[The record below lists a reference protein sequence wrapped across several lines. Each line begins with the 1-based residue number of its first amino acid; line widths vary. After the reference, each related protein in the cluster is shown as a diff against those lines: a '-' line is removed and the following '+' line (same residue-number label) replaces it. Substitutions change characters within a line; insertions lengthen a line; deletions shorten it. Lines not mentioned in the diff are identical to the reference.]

1 MKYAPYC
8 SSVNQCEGVTLTH
21 ALCITSLTPL
31 LTCPFIR
38 HTCGFVSFAYFH
50 APPART
56 TPPMQRS
63 SETWKLSTC
72 SRLWQKKFFFFFL
85 HQLELGA
92 VAKGFPK
99 RGPRTTHGSP
109 ERLPGEHKLEFAGGF
124 FFHPPPLSFLED
136 CFLIP
141 GFPLQSLQHSNATQ
155 PQPATI
161 YPHITIPHDT
171 IFNQLAACEPM
182 STKQI
187 CVRKFWVPV
196 GGVRLSFG
204 NEPFLQRHAA
214 ATRMHCKAWK
224 TTDLAQK
231 IITVNC

>member
-1 MKYAPYC
+1 MTYASYC

-72 SRLWQKKFFFFFL
+72 SRLWQKKFFFFFFL

-92 VAKGFPK
+92 AARGFPK

-109 ERLPGEHKLEFAGGF
+109 ERLPGEHKLEFAGVF
-124 FFHPPPLSFLED
+124 FFTPHLSPFWKIVFWSQVFHCSLYSTVMQLNHNQQQYILTLQFLMT
-136 CFLIP
+136 
-141 GFPLQSLQHSNATQ
+141 QSLIGL
-155 PQPATI
+155 QPASRWAPNW
-161 YPHITIPHDT
+161 YVSES
-171 IFNQLAACEPM
+171 FESQLEEFGSPSETNLSCSAMQRRLGCTARPE
-182 STKQI
+182 KQPTWH
-187 CVRKFWVPV
+187 KK
-196 GGVRLSFG
+196 L
-204 NEPFLQRHAA
+204 
-214 ATRMHCKAWK
+214 
-224 TTDLAQK
+224 
-231 IITVNC
+231 

>member
-50 APPART
+50 APLART

-92 VAKGFPK
+92 VARGFPK

-109 ERLPGEHKLEFAGGF
+109 ERLPGEHKLEFAGVF

-155 PQPATI
+155 PQAATI

-171 IFNQLAACEPM
+171 IFIGLQPASRWAPNRYVSESFESQLEEFGSPSETNLSCSATQRRLGCTARPE
-182 STKQI
+182 KQPTWH
-187 CVRKFWVPV
+187 KK
-196 GGVRLSFG
+196 L
-204 NEPFLQRHAA
+204 
-214 ATRMHCKAWK
+214 
-224 TTDLAQK
+224 
-231 IITVNC
+231 